1 MTYLLYLAIILFF
14 AKVGG
19 MITKRFNQPEV
30 LGQILIGIAL
40 GFFLKKTELITSM
53 GEIGVILLMFV
64 AGLET
69 DVNQL
74 KESKATSSL
83 VAIFGVAFPFVLV
96 GGAVYLFTGN
106 LLEGIF
112 MGIVSTATSVSIS
125 VQTLREISMLRSKQ
139 GVTILGAAIID
150 DVIGILLLTVM
161 IGITSP
167 QAGSSVTHIMLNIA
181 ALTGIVVLTG
191 FIIVKLFK
199 KYYGYIER
207 DHKNITLAIV
217 MSLILAFVSEEL
229 GVAAITGSYFAG
241 VIFSLSGRNR
251 EITYEVN
258 KIATFIFTPLFFVG
272 IGMSVDLAE
281 ASHGLKIGLILI
293 VFGFLGKVL
302 GCGLGAKLLGSSK
315 RESLQI
321 GLGMVPRAEVAI
333 IVANL
338 GVKLDIISKHQ
349 LSAVIVLV
357 LATTIITP
365 PLLKMSFR
373 ENNVHKTT

>member
-14 AKVGG
+14 AKIGG

-40 GFFLKKTELITSM
+40 GLFLKKTELITEM
-53 GEIGVILLMFV
+53 GEIGVILLMFI

-74 KESKATSSL
+74 KESKTTSSL
-83 VAIFGVAFPFVLV
+83 VAIFGIIFPFVMV
-96 GGAVYLFTGN
+96 GGAIYLVTGN

-150 DVIGILLLTVM
+150 DIIGIILLTVM
-161 IGITSP
+161 IGITRP
-167 QAGSSVTHIMLNIA
+167 QSGSSLFSIVINIV
-181 ALTGIVVLTG
+181 ALVGIVVLVG
-191 FIIVKLFK
+191 LVIIKLFK

-207 DHKNITLAIV
+207 DHKNVTLALV
-217 MSLILAFVSEEL
+217 MSLMLAFISEEL

-272 IGMSVDLAE
+272 IGMSVDLGE
-281 ASHGLKIGLILI
+281 ASHGLTIGIILI

-302 GCGLGAKLLGSSK
+302 GCGLGAKILGSSK

-333 IVANL
+333 IVASL
-338 GVKLDIISKHQ
+338 GVKLNMISEHQ
-349 LSAVIVLV
+349 MSAVIVLV
-357 LATTIITP
+357 LVTTVITP
-365 PLLKMSFR
+365 PLLKLSFK
-373 ENNVHKTT
+373 E